1 MCMKFLMRFILLL
14 ITQMSS
20 FHLVLSQQQ
29 EIIPRPGNAVFAS
42 FNGDAARVSL
52 NYEREVFLKPSIL
65 MSVSA
70 GVGWGDVST
79 FVNGNVEATDSY
91 LSIPQRVT
99 VGFQGPK
106 VFFEA
111 GMGGSFIS
119 GNMTPGYIFY
129 PIIAIRSFPLKP
141 KRLMARV
148 FAQFAIQN
156 RITPYIDFYPVGIN
170 LGWTF

>member
-1 MCMKFLMRFILLL
+1 MQFLVRYILLL
-14 ITQMSS
+14 LTQMSS
-20 FHLVLSQQQ
+20 FHLLLSQQQ
-29 EIIPRPGNAVFAS
+29 EIILRPKNAVFAS

-52 NYEREVFLKPSIL
+52 NYEREIFLKPSIL
-65 MSVSA
+65 MSVRA

-79 FVNGNVEATDSY
+79 IVNGNLVTTGSY

-111 GMGGSFIS
+111 GMGGSYIS
-119 GNMTPGYIFY
+119 GNKTPGYVFY

-141 KRLMARV
+141 KRLMSRV
-148 FAQFAIQN
+148 FVQFPIQN
-156 RITPYIDFYPVGIN
+156 QITPNIDFYPVGVN